1 MSGAPRATAPW
12 TAERFV
18 ADGHG
23 GSLRVRQWGPDDAPA
38 VVFHHGTPST
48 GAAVPGG
55 WAAPSELGI
64 RVISYDRPGYGGST
78 ARAGY
83 AVADGAEW
91 AQRAAD
97 AFEVDLFATMGTS
110 GGGPFAAATAAL
122 APDRVTRLC
131 VCVGIGP
138 AQVAGFDVRLGML
151 GETVEE
157 IDAASGGEAELRA
170 FIGRLS
176 HGVGDLS
183 AWTSNLPARDRAIL
197 GDATVQ
203 REEAV
208 EHEEWSLAGI
218 EGWVNDDLAIFKR
231 PWGFD
236 LASITAPT
244 LLAYGAADV
253 FVPVAHGVAYQAIIP
268 NARLSVVPDA
278 GHWLRPEERELL
290 VWLTRD
296 DGAPRRPPQSATQE
310 KGM

>member
-1 MSGAPRATAPW
+1 MSGAARATVPW

-23 GSLRVRQWGPDDAPA
+23 GSLRVRQWGPDDASA

-48 GAAVPGG
+48 GAAIPGG
-55 WAAPSELGI
+55 WDAPGELGI

-83 AVADGAEW
+83 AIADGVEW
-91 AQRAAD
+91 ARRAAD
-97 AFEVDLFATMGTS
+97 AFGVDMFATMGTS

-138 AQVAGFDVRLGML
+138 AQEPGFNARAGML
-151 GETVEE
+151 AATVEE

-170 FIGRLS
+170 FIDRLGR
-176 HGVGDLS
+176 GEGDLS
-183 AWTSNLPARDRAIL
+183 AWMSQLPARDRAIL
-197 GDATVQ
+197 DDAAVQ
-203 REEAV
+203 HEEAV
-208 EHEEWSLAGI
+208 EHEEWTTAGV

-236 LASITAPT
+236 LASIAVPT

-253 FVPVAHGVAYQAIIP
+253 LVPLSHGVAYQAVIP
-268 NARLSVVPDA
+268 GARLSIAPDA

-296 DGAPRRPPQSATQE
+296 DGAGSRR
-310 KGM
+310 